1 MKHGIVDCFLNI
13 FACVKLE
20 QLYAIAFFIFS
31 FLHEKLLSHMYD
43 LGDRE
48 VEMQQFDIHR
58 YYFFNYHVCAG
69 LTVTICNA
77 CEQ

>member
-1 MKHGIVDCFLNI
+1 MKRGIVDCFLMI
-13 FACVKLE
+13 PACVKLA

-31 FLHEKLLSHMYD
+31 ALDETSSHMYD